1 MSHRR
6 IRLVA
11 IVSVWVVMSML
22 CVGAQGALAY
32 NVGHDGADPVHEIIV
47 GYGLLLYSN
56 SEMDSYR
63 DTIKEGAKQEDLI
76 DLVDDVDWGSE
87 DFCVTQT
94 HFWDGDLGPNDKVDN
109 VAACGFEVRN
119 SWQKARIL
127 WGMALGRYRAGDK
140 AAAYEYLGHVAHLLA
155 DQSVPAH
162 AHEDA
167 HPEGDIYE
175 EWMDSYWAALGG
187 TEGNALINEGPVQ
200 IPDDITFGPYA
211 QDDPIGPLY
220 YLFYTVNQIGD
231 YFPSDG
237 VDGDDSLIP
246 ANGSWPANIY
256 FTLPVVDKSD
266 LDEGDDNTAMLET
279 IREHSYKYAI
289 RATAALF
296 ELFWQEVS
304 SASALTVVIDQV
316 LELNDTEGDVAGDH
330 ADFYIE
336 VEIGG
341 FEYRNEGEQDEN
353 EDHIYPGWAFGR
365 NVGVTGDILVV
376 MQLFD
381 EDDLTADDPSPIDPV
396 EGRTDL
402 DFWVNLDT
410 GVIREWENPDI
421 VLGNCGD
428 QLVSAGHENDDDR
441 SKIWFRVL
449 LPNIPPT
456 AYAGYDQWVNEGD
469 LVTLNGTFTDPN
481 EEDTHTF
488 LWHLEDSENG
498 QAASDSTTQTLT
510 FTPNDNGEYLFS
522 FTVTDN
528 YGASDTDELVVT
540 SANVPPVA
548 TIDSLTDELGA
559 EIGVDVPVALVGLV
573 VELGGSFTDVGTA
586 DTHEALIDWG
596 GFVIDEYA
604 AFDFFSDST
613 GGVTGVISH
622 THVYTVPNLY
632 TIMLLVTD
640 DDYGLSVDHTDIEI
654 VDAAGAI
661 AAVVERLTSLADNPD
676 IQAALDKL
684 QGNNGG
690 AANNGAIDKLEQENL
705 NAALEKIKQALDYLE
720 AAEAADPNLDLSYDK
735 GLLALAAKSV
745 AVGAIADATA
755 VADKPNE
762 LKKIQAAE
770 DLVAEGDALLTVP
783 DYVAAVDSYQE
794 AVREVQGML

>member
-1 MSHRR
+1 M
-6 IRLVA
+6 
-11 IVSVWVVMSML
+11 
-22 CVGAQGALAY
+22 
-32 NVGHDGADPVHEIIV
+32 
-47 GYGLLLYSN
+47 
-56 SEMDSYR
+56 
-63 DTIKEGAKQEDLI
+63 
-76 DLVDDVDWGSE
+76 
-87 DFCVTQT
+87 
-94 HFWDGDLGPNDKVDN
+94 
-109 VAACGFEVRN
+109 
-119 SWQKARIL
+119 
-127 WGMALGRYRAGDK
+127 
-140 AAAYEYLGHVAHLLA
+140 
-155 DQSVPAH
+155 
-162 AHEDA
+162 
-167 HPEGDIYE
+167 
-175 EWMDSYWAALGG
+175 
-187 TEGNALINEGPVQ
+187 
-200 IPDDITFGPYA
+200 
-211 QDDPIGPLY
+211 
-220 YLFYTVNQIGD
+220 
-231 YFPSDG
+231 
-237 VDGDDSLIP
+237 
-246 ANGSWPANIY
+246 
-256 FTLPVVDKSD
+256 
-266 LDEGDDNTAMLET
+266 
-279 IREHSYKYAI
+279 
-289 RATAALF
+289 
-296 ELFWQEVS
+296 
-304 SASALTVVIDQV
+304 
-316 LELNDTEGDVAGDH
+316 
-330 ADFYIE
+330 
-336 VEIGG
+336 
-341 FEYRNEGEQDEN
+341 
-353 EDHIYPGWAFGR
+353 
-365 NVGVTGDILVV
+365 
-376 MQLFD
+376 
-381 EDDLTADDPSPIDPV
+381 
-396 EGRTDL
+396 
-402 DFWVNLDT
+402 
-410 GVIREWENPDI
+410 
-421 VLGNCGD
+421 
-428 QLVSAGHENDDDR
+428 
-441 SKIWFRVL
+441 
-449 LPNIPPT
+449 
-456 AYAGYDQWVNEGD
+456 
-469 LVTLNGTFTDPN
+469 TLNGTFTDPN